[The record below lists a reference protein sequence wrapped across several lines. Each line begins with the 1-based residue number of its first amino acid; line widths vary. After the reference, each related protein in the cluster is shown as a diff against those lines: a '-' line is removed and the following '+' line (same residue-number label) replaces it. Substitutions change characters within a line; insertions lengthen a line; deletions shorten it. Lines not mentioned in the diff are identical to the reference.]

1 MFEANLGVLALGTLA
16 IVVLI
21 VGFVYL
27 RSLREGRN
35 MDAAKNIT
43 EGGSSAHTAVR
54 GGSTPEHLK
63 DAKETR

>member
-1 MFEANLGVLALGTLA
+1 MDSLVGMLAIATLA
-16 IVVLI
+16 GVILI

-27 RSLREGRN
+27 RSLRSGRN
-35 MDAAKNIT
+35 MDAAKNLA

-63 DAKETR
+63 DAPETR